1 MFPLEREIDDSLHLL
16 AAAWVGYK
24 GCAYSRYTE
33 LLGIFCSSPSASAL
47 HAPVPLYYLL
57 SLSFTQRVPRPN
69 QCLDQ
74 ECSQW
79 ASQCNS
85 VLAALLVAVIKKR
98 SVIAPSLSLTEV
110 GSTVT
115 LIKLSMNSVNKSSD
129 I

>member
-1 MFPLEREIDDSLHLL
+1 VPGPGVL
-16 AAAWVGYK
+16 
-24 GCAYSRYTE
+24 
-33 LLGIFCSSPSASAL
+33 
-47 HAPVPLYYLL
+47 PV
-57 SLSFTQRVPRPN
+57 
-69 QCLDQ
+69 
-74 ECSQW
+74 

-85 VLAALLVAVIKKR
+85 VLAALLAAVIKKR